1 MRAGSASWRRS
12 RATLHAL
19 ATATREMASRPN
31 EPGQRGRHRRRIS
44 SGAQNDSSQRS
55 KPGASEL
62 TMSPLPLLRRLRRS
76 KLRGRLP
83 TLRANSF
90 RPLTTRPSCSRTK
103 RDRLARPSMIRSG
116 TKCSSMRGRQTK
128 ACNSARLKNPQI
140 EARWVL
146 AVIDPS

>member
-12 RATLHAL
+12 RATLHEL
-19 ATATREMASRPN
+19 ATATREMACRPN
-31 EPGQRGRHRRRIS
+31 EPGRLGRHRRRIS
-44 SGAQNDSSQRS
+44 SRAQNDRSQRS

-62 TMSPLPLLRRLRRS
+62 TMNLLALLRRLRRS
-76 KLRGRLP
+76 KPRGRLR
-83 TLRANSF
+83 TLRVNSF
-90 RPLTTRPSCSRTK
+90 RPRTTRPSFSRTK
-103 RDRLARPSMIRSG
+103 RDRLARPSKIRFG

-128 ACNSARLKNPQI
+128 ACASARLKNPQI